1 MCSLSCDHDGR
12 TTTNSEAAA
21 AAAIAAPTTTFRH
34 NTRLLRVS
42 PKVGGLSESS
52 IVVPNTYIASENS
65 PFHQSIIKA
74 LIASNERPLATR
86 ILVAFGSFRV
96 EWDKVGL
103 KKYIVRSIPTK

>member
-12 TTTNSEAAA
+12 TTNSEA

-34 NTRLLRVS
+34 NTGLLRVS

-52 IVVPNTYIASENS
+52 NS
-65 PFHQSIIKA
+65 SSAISLRKTAHFINQLLIKA

-96 EWDKVGL
+96 VWDKVGL
-103 KKYIVRSIPTK
+103 KKYIVRSIPTM

>member
-21 AAAIAAPTTTFRH
+21 AIAAPTTTFRH
-34 NTRLLRVS
+34 NTGLLRVS

-52 IVVPNTYIASENS
+52 ILPNTYIATENS

-96 EWDKVGL
+96 VWDKVGL
-103 KKYIVRSIPTK
+103 KKYIVRSIPTM